1 MEDLLKMNGEE
12 LLVKV
17 FVQLASISEVNQD
30 LLKESIVTIATLYK
44 NALSIH
50 DVSLC
55 EEVMKSLLK
64 LASSPEETMQ
74 RKVYYAMSVIIA
86 KYPEMAEFFVKNDGV
101 SLLEQAVSSSTGDQ
115 KRRALQMYGRLLA
128 LFPTTPSLSTVN
140 VCSQCMEDLTSEQW
154 KTSNLLLE
162 SYLELLKIAKDQGE
176 QSCLDQLLQSDG
188 FMKSMKEKYH
198 SLRDAARQGMSDS
211 Q

>member
-1 MEDLLKMNGEE
+1 MKGEE
-12 LLVKV
+12 LLAKM
-17 FVQLASISEVNQD
+17 FVQLASMPAVNQD

-44 NALSIH
+44 NALSIQ
-50 DVSLC
+50 DLSFC
-55 EEVMKSLLK
+55 EEVMKCLLK
-64 LASSPEETMQ
+64 LGTSQEETIQ

-86 KYPEMAEFFVKNDGV
+86 KYPEMAEFFLKHDGV
-101 SLLEQAVSSSTGDQ
+101 SLLEQAVSSSTEDQ
-115 KRRALQMYGRLLA
+115 KKRALQMYGRLLA

-154 KTSNLLLE
+154 KMNNLLLE

-188 FMKSMKEKYH
+188 FMKSMTEKYH
-198 SLRDAARQGMSDS
+198 SLRDAARQGRYNLGI
-211 Q
+211 